1 MLVQHEVTPGTRHL
15 VRARLDGPR
24 AHPSRPS
31 DDRKQ
36 CRIAF
41 KRRRVAKTSCGE
53 AVGVLGTKSML
64 AKARGRAPPSPKA
77 RPACPQRPSC
87 REFGLET
94 GGAMRS
100 AVRTPP
106 CEQGTRGMSRGRVNS
121 LVAYF
126 RIEQRRAQSLSLHR
140 AFVLTQKSRCRPR
153 ASFRKKGRCG
163 SRVGPL
169 PLSMRKLLGTINR
182 CSQRSARGAGPA
194 RVKPYLSRSIN
205 SPAEGM
211 VVEIHSHPTGATWT
225 RNTGRETRQR
235 RQPQGPKSLCDAQH
249 AHRLEVARPAYPISN
264 PA

>member
-1 MLVQHEVTPGTRHL
+1 MQ
-15 VRARLDGPR
+15 ARLQ
-24 AHPSRPS
+24 A
-31 DDRKQ
+31 
-36 CRIAF
+36 A
-41 KRRRVAKTSCGE
+41 SCGE
-53 AVGVLGTKSML
+53 NVLRRSGWCTMHKVYARQSQRQSTAIAQGQASL
-64 AKARGRAPPSPKA
+64 STAAKF
-77 RPACPQRPSC
+77 C

-182 CSQRSARGAGPA
+182 CSQRSARVAGPA
-194 RVKPYLSRSIN
+194 RVKSY
-205 SPAEGM
+205 
-211 VVEIHSHPTGATWT
+211 
-225 RNTGRETRQR
+225 
-235 RQPQGPKSLCDAQH
+235 
-249 AHRLEVARPAYPISN
+249 
-264 PA
+264 

>member
-1 MLVQHEVTPGTRHL
+1 MQHEVTPGTRHL

-24 AHPSRPS
+24 VHPSKPS
-31 DDRKQ
+31 DDCKQ
-36 CRIAF
+36 CRLVF

-53 AVGVLGTKSML
+53 AVGAPCTKSML
-64 AKARGRAPPSPKA
+64 ARDRAPPSPKA

-153 ASFRKKGRCG
+153 ASFRRKGRCG

-169 PLSMRKLLGTINR
+169 SLSMRKLLGTINR
-182 CSQRSARGAGPA
+182 CSQRSARVAGPA
-194 RVKPYLSRSIN
+194 RVKSYLSRSIN
-205 SPAEGM
+205 SD
-211 VVEIHSHPTGATWT
+211 
-225 RNTGRETRQR
+225 
-235 RQPQGPKSLCDAQH
+235 K
-249 AHRLEVARPAYPISN
+249 
-264 PA
+264 

>member
-1 MLVQHEVTPGTRHL
+1 MANSASLPPPHQLPQLAQLPSGQPATCAVGTWAGGMANSASLPPPHQLAQLAQPTGDALIGGAVAASTRIPLLLKSHMQLAYHLGQSVRLRARRQNAPRSQCRDWVAQWHAFSEVALQTTSAFFIQMMYNICCLQSKIGATCLWQHEVTPGTRHL

-53 AVGVLGTKSML
+53 AVGAPCTKSML

-106 CEQGTRGMSRGRVNS
+106 CEQGTRGMSRG
-121 LVAYF
+121 
-126 RIEQRRAQSLSLHR
+126 
-140 AFVLTQKSRCRPR
+140 
-153 ASFRKKGRCG
+153 
-163 SRVGPL
+163 
-169 PLSMRKLLGTINR
+169 
-182 CSQRSARGAGPA
+182 
-194 RVKPYLSRSIN
+194 
-205 SPAEGM
+205 
-211 VVEIHSHPTGATWT
+211 
-225 RNTGRETRQR
+225 
-235 RQPQGPKSLCDAQH
+235 
-249 AHRLEVARPAYPISN
+249 
-264 PA
+264 